1 MLLNKSVGERIH
13 QVKYYKRKR
22 RKYAENNYRVRAE
35 KNEIKQLAEE
45 NKCNRQTGGTQDKHS
60 ASQGVE
66 RQRKPDYE
74 QQTRQGCDID
84 GYRRNLSV

>member
-35 KNEIKQLAEE
+35 KNEIEQLAKE
-45 NKCNRQTGGTQDKHS
+45 NKCDCQTRRTQNKHR

-74 QQTRQGCDID
+74 KQARQGCDID